1 MIKDIIKLVV
11 TYILKILL
19 IPFYL
24 FPMNSK
30 KIIFMSYS
38 GLQYSCNPK
47 YISDYIKD
55 NYKDYELIWVF
66 QEPEKH
72 LLDPKFKKVKYLS
85 LRYFYTVV
93 TSQFCISNTGFNR
106 FFFIRKSQRFV
117 QTWHGGGAY
126 KRRSLNQDK
135 NCFQKLLDIQ
145 HDDMITDFISSSE
158 YFTKY
163 FIMDSVYK
171 NRILKTGMPRNE
183 FLIRNKNNGNF
194 INLKR
199 KNIEGVGEGNFLIL
213 YAPTWRDDGSIYEFP
228 DFNKIMN
235 TIERVFNKK
244 TTLLLRSHHYQ
255 ELKSSLDCNYIDVR
269 NYPDMQELL
278 LISDMLISDYSSSIW
293 DFSLLEKPCFLYT
306 PDLKYYEDMR
316 GFYTP
321 IRTWGFDVCQTSEEL
336 DDAIK
341 RFVPIVYCEKIYK
354 MHKQFN
360 SYENIDSTS
369 QLLSKLGIN

>member
-1 MIKDIIKLVV
+1 
-11 TYILKILL
+11 
-19 IPFYL
+19 
-24 FPMNSK
+24 
-30 KIIFMSYS
+30 
-38 GLQYSCNPK
+38 
-47 YISDYIKD
+47 
-55 NYKDYELIWVF
+55 
-66 QEPEKH
+66 
-72 LLDPKFKKVKYLS
+72 
-85 LRYFYTVV
+85 
-93 TSQFCISNTGFNR
+93 
-106 FFFIRKSQRFV
+106 
-117 QTWHGGGAY
+117 
-126 KRRSLNQDK
+126 
-135 NCFQKLLDIQ
+135 
-145 HDDMITDFISSSE
+145 
-158 YFTKY
+158 
-163 FIMDSVYK
+163 
-171 NRILKTGMPRNE
+171 
-183 FLIRNKNNGNF
+183 
-194 INLKR
+194 
-199 KNIEGVGEGNFLIL
+199 EGNFLIL

>member
-1 MIKDIIKLVV
+1 
-11 TYILKILL
+11 
-19 IPFYL
+19 
-24 FPMNSK
+24 MNSK

-85 LRYFYTVV
+85 LRYFYAVV